1 MVQRPEQAKI
11 VRNLLRRNPIVGV
24 LGARQV
30 GKTTLARML
39 QKSSETRSNYFD
51 LENPED
57 SSRLSDPML
66 VLKRLSGLVIIDEI
80 QRRPELFPILRVLAD
95 RPAARTKF
103 LILGSASPALM
114 RNSSE
119 TLAGRINF
127 HLLSGFNVRE
137 VGINYHEKLWLRG
150 GFPRSYLASSDA
162 TSLDWRRAF
171 IMTFLER
178 DVPQLGI
185 RIQASTLQRF
195 WTMLA
200 HYHGQIWNSSEFAR
214 SFGVADTTVRNY
226 LDILTNALIVRQLR
240 PWHENIGKR
249 QVKSPKIFLVDSGL
263 LHALLNLP
271 EFYDIQSHPKLG
283 ASWEGFV
290 IGEIIHHLQAREE
303 ECFFWATHAGS
314 ELDLLVVRGRTRIGF
329 EIKRTSSPR
338 ISPSM
343 IHAVEDLH
351 LQRLLVI
358 HSGEERY
365 PLGKKI
371 TAVPFTEFFKS
382 PGGIP
387 GRK

>member
-1 MVQRPEQAKI
+1 
-11 VRNLLRRNPIVGV
+11 
-24 LGARQV
+24 
-30 GKTTLARML
+30 ML
-39 QKSSETRSNYFD
+39 E
-51 LENPED
+51 
-57 SSRLSDPML
+57 
-66 VLKRLSGLVIIDEI
+66 LKRLSGLVIIDEI

-95 RPAARTKF
+95 RIAARTKF
-103 LILGSASPALM
+103 LILGSASPALI

-127 HLLSGFNVRE
+127 HLLSGFNVGE
-137 VGINYHEKLWLRG
+137 VGINNHEKLWLRG

-185 RIQASTLQRF
+185 RIQASTLHRF

-249 QVKSPKIFLVDSGL
+249 QVKSPKVFLADSGL

-271 EFYDIQSHPKLG
+271 EFDDIQSHPKLG

-290 IGEIIHHLQAREE
+290 IGEIIHHLQAHED
-303 ECFFWATHAGS
+303 ECYFWATHAGS

-358 HSGEERY
+358 HSGEDRF

-371 TAVPFTEFFKS
+371 NAVPFTEFFKS